1 MKNILKFFLIVFLIS
16 NHSCTKNENFNQ
28 KQKTIIESIELGK
41 FYRNFE
47 NQIDNGKYNNQI
59 DSDIFISKQFTEQE
73 ILQLCNNKNPRIRVV
88 FFGALCQKNL
98 NKAFD
103 LFIKNIDDREMFTW
117 GEMFLEKDYDTS
129 NGPVIQKWYYKIND
143 LINET
148 QQVRFGN
155 LLIKNYNHKKYA
167 IFYDNYLNYI
177 ANPPKSM
184 LSKNLYKHIKDRLS
198 KNDIPLYKGNN
209 SEKIYLVMGLSNFKN
224 ENDVL
229 YIKRILENLLV
240 SENYYMIDI
249 IISNFPHSSFF
260 PIFTEYYEKN
270 KEWCVENA
278 RKTIEVLNQYPNT
291 KSKQLIEDVLKNYDF
306 HTEHFYGNKYPNM
319 TKEKYVKTIVYS
331 ELSHPYFS
339 DIKDKIKTQIDYKIL
354 ENLKTVDN
362 YKRTY

>member
-88 FFGALCQKNL
+88 FFGAIWKKNL

-143 LINET
+143 LINESI
-148 QQVRFGN
+148 
-155 LLIKNYNHKKYA
+155 LL
-167 IFYDNYLNYI
+167 
-177 ANPPKSM
+177 S
-184 LSKNLYKHIKDRLS
+184 
-198 KNDIPLYKGNN
+198 
-209 SEKIYLVMGLSNFKN
+209 
-224 ENDVL
+224 
-229 YIKRILENLLV
+229 
-240 SENYYMIDI
+240 
-249 IISNFPHSSFF
+249 
-260 PIFTEYYEKN
+260 
-270 KEWCVENA
+270 
-278 RKTIEVLNQYPNT
+278 
-291 KSKQLIEDVLKNYDF
+291 LKNF
-306 HTEHFYGNKYPNM
+306 RAFLTLPQVFIP
-319 TKEKYVKTIVYS
+319 
-331 ELSHPYFS
+331 
-339 DIKDKIKTQIDYKIL
+339 
-354 ENLKTVDN
+354 
-362 YKRTY
+362 